1 MWQSCGF
8 KEHWDFWRA
17 EDDELGSNLNAYYP
31 RPIFGDDKNQYVQ
44 TRYLQDASYIR
55 LKNIQIGYT
64 FPKSITQKLCM
75 EYLRIYVSANN
86 IWTHSKI
93 SGIFDPDTLYA
104 YDYSAGYGGYG
115 KMYPLCKTVCIGL
128 NVNF

>member
-1 MWQSCGF
+1 
-8 KEHWDFWRA
+8 
-17 EDDELGSNLNAYYP
+17 
-31 RPIFGDDKNQYVQ
+31 
-44 TRYLQDASYIR
+44 
-55 LKNIQIGYT
+55 
-64 FPKSITQKLCM
+64 M

-86 IWTHSKI
+86 IWTFKDIWHLR
-93 SGIFDPDTLYA
+93 PETLYA